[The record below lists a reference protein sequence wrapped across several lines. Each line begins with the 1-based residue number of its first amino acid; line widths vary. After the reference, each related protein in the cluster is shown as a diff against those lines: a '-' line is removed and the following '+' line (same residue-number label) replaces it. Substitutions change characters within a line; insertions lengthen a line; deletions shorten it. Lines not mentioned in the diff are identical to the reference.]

1 MVTSK
6 VVYLKLITLRIR
18 LCIIQVKHK
27 TDCSEKTE
35 TSKHELP
42 LLACYGAD
50 YCPPN
55 GLTPW
60 VKWVEVRLG
69 LPPMM
74 TLTPKYRV
82 NQWSEIQHKG
92 LRTISYYSHN
102 SSGMLLESW
111 RFWDCAKW
119 LSLKHPVEVGKK
131 YLRYLASG
139 LGMLN
144 INNASIRE
152 TVNVSVGFWTTQP

>member
-1 MVTSK
+1 MVTGK

-35 TSKHELP
+35 TSKHELL
-42 LLACYGAD
+42 LLACCGAD
-50 YCPPN
+50 YCPTN

-82 NQWSEIQHKG
+82 NQ
-92 LRTISYYSHN
+92 
-102 SSGMLLESW
+102 
-111 RFWDCAKW
+111 
-119 LSLKHPVEVGKK
+119 
-131 YLRYLASG
+131 
-139 LGMLN
+139 
-144 INNASIRE
+144 
-152 TVNVSVGFWTTQP
+152 